1 MTTVNV
7 YNISGKKTG
16 TVKVSDAVFACE
28 ANDALLHQV
37 IVAYASNRRQS
48 TAHTKDRSERRGSGR
63 KPWKQKGTGN
73 ARTGSVRNPI
83 WRKGGVIFGPTS
95 ERNFTK
101 KTTLKMRR
109 KAMSIA
115 LSEKLRSE
123 TILVVENF
131 DFTEQKTKEFAAML
145 GALKIDGSCVTL
157 LDTAEKEVAILS
169 HNIPT
174 VKSRSLATCNAHDI
188 INHKVVLISKD
199 ALKKLDARVAVAAAN
214 ADTTDLQK

>member
-16 TVKVSDAVFACE
+16 TVTVSDAVFACDS
-28 ANDALLHQV
+28 NDALLHQV
-37 IVAYASNRRQS
+37 TVAYAANRRQS

-101 KTTLKMRR
+101 DTTIKMRR
-109 KAMSIA
+109 KAMSVA
-115 LSEKLRSE
+115 LSEKLRAE

-131 DFTEQKTKEFAAML
+131 DFAEHKTKSFAAML
-145 GALKIDGSCVTL
+145 SALKIDGSCVAL
-157 LDTAEKEVAILS
+157 LDTPEKDVALLS
-169 HNIPT
+169 RNIPT

-188 INHKVVLISKD
+188 INHKIILISKD
-199 ALKKLDARVAVAAAN
+199 ALEKLDARVGVAVAN
-214 ADTTDLQK
+214 SEK